1 METEL
6 IKKSS
11 PKKKEKKNIVI
22 LGENMLKHLKGYDM
36 SKKVGDC
43 KVFVRSFSGTKL
55 RCIKEH
61 TKLTMREKLDH
72 VILHIGTH
80 YFSIEKEPEF
90 ISKSI
95 VDLVCTLKSNFVDVG
110 ISNIIVRKDKYSDK
124 CIAVNYHLTRF
135 CIEKTIFFI

>member
-1 METEL
+1 
-6 IKKSS
+6 
-11 PKKKEKKNIVI
+11 
-22 LGENMLKHLKGYDM
+22 MLKHLKGYYM

-72 VILHIGTH
+72 VILYIGTH

-95 VDLVCTLKSNFVDVG
+95 VDLVCTLKSNFVDVV
-110 ISNIIVRKDKYSDK
+110 ISNTIVRKDKYSNK

-135 CIEKTIFFI
+135 GIEKTIFFI